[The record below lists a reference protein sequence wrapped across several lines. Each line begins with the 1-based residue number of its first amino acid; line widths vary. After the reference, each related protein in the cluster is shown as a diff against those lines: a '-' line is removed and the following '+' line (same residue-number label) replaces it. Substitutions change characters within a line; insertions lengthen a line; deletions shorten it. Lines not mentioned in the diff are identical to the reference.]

1 MIDKVVNEYKSEL
14 TDFTCSMRS
23 EVHRKYLTCMKYPN
37 IMTKACVHYF
47 AYLDSPSNTEL
58 HDETKFIPAMRIGPI
73 KSVNSTDQGYRSSL
87 TFGKKAKKPLHRS
100 RSVTFNTESELES
113 IFDGPHTITSRSSFI
128 PKTQKK
134 LKPIIK

>member
-1 MIDKVVNEYKSEL
+1 MNKTKEPLNRRHTWDSM
-14 TDFTCSMRS
+14 TDIERDIVINVSKCSMPSS
-23 EVHRKYLTCMKYPN
+23 EFLQALQEECG
-37 IMTKACVHYF
+37 
-47 AYLDSPSNTEL
+47 DSPSNTEL